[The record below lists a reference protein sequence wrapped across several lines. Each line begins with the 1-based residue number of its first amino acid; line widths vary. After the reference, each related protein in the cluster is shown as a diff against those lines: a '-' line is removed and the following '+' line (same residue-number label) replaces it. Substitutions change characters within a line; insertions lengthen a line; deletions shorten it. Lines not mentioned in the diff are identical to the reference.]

1 MTHKPPLK
9 YAAAL
14 QGADALL
21 ETLLAIELIERRPRE
36 ARCITG
42 LRCGTELVA
51 GSLRILA
58 AEEQAALPQL
68 PPSLC
73 PKLN

>member
-1 MTHKPPLK
+1 MNPSPLK

-14 QGADALL
+14 QEADALL

-42 LRCGTELVA
+42 LRTGTELVA

-58 AEEQAALPQL
+58 AEEQAELPKL